1 MSKDDYKT
9 LLRDDDEL
17 FDLIDNEIQKKYT
30 FKRLCKDIQD
40 EMFEIHKNKDDI
52 EYEDDF
58 KHNQCFYMC
67 NENIRS
73 IKTCKN
79 NSIDNILIKSRQIK
93 KLKILKKTFEND
105 EELSI
110 VTIANTKING
120 VENKVII
127 KDFYDEYEMMYELFI
142 ANVLKN
148 DPIIEQHVCGYYGKK
163 TDSNKLILE
172 YIQGKTINDME
183 NLTMKDFS
191 DIMSQLF
198 LLLNYSYTKYGFL
211 HGDLHTLNFLIMHNS
226 NNDDMFD
233 ISLPLSNGKFIKYK
247 SHYKLVF
254 LDFGLS
260 HIKYK
265 FHSNNKVKNIRL
277 FPLEED
283 IIGFDYSIPLVDVS
297 KLLVHIMVELIY
309 ENKHKKLSEVGVYI
323 VNLIQYLYS
332 MIGKPNKNINSR
344 FFEKASENY
353 SYLYELINANLDISF
368 EELYIKFVNGTK
380 MDIHKIE
387 EYFTKDDYKKLEGKS
402 LKDEIEDTEVVMK
415 IIHNI
420 TNENIKL
427 NDKIDKVVEF
437 VDDLKKVSVKRT
449 FTSSGNNKEIKNKFY
464 KEQLR
469 YILLNLFQYTC
480 KYELNKNVFR
490 DENDMIVT
498 INKIYNKFL
507 ENDIIYEDIKEN
519 DKFKVV
525 DSLIEFKLNKFL
537 DCYFENT
544 DIHNILQKYK
554 KLNEISEE
562 QIKLLNNPEE
572 KDNEKLNKILKKYL
586 IKNYNKLPYKIF
598 QKNFIDNEINVKKF
612 NTIEQMKYLSNIV
625 YQLKKQID
633 KTELLSIKSKI
644 KKNIKLENLSGRS
657 QLHHLQLFFYKIYNY
672 CDKYSSDIV
681 EKSKEDFI
689 DWISYNRIIL
699 YDYYIRHLSLS
710 NIPNKFAKIYL
721 QLLELEDDIWE
732 KFYKKDE
739 FNNMSNSLTFSENML
754 NLLVNKNLSKL
765 INKLDTSE
773 LNNEIKDNIK
783 DDIKSLKLSKE
794 NINEI
799 IKPFKK
805 LYFGF

>member
-1 MSKDDYKT
+1 MSKDDYET
-9 LLRDDDEL
+9 LLRNDNKL
-17 FDLIDNEIQKKYT
+17 FDLIDNEIKKKYT

-40 EMFEIHKNKDDI
+40 EIFEIHKTKDDF

-73 IKTCKN
+73 LKTCKN

-93 KLKILKKTFEND
+93 KLKILKKTFESD

-110 VTIANTKING
+110 VTVANTKING

-142 ANVLKN
+142 ANILKN
-148 DPIIEQHVCGYYGKK
+148 DPIIEQHICGYYGKK
-163 TDSNKLILE
+163 TESYKLILE
-172 YIQGKTINDME
+172 FVQGKTINDME
-183 NLTMKDFS
+183 NLSMKDFS

-198 LLLNYSYTKYGFL
+198 LLLHYAYTKYGFL
-211 HGDLHTLNFLIMHNS
+211 HGDLHTLNFLIVYNS
-226 NNDDMFD
+226 NNEDMFN

-265 FHSNNKVKNIRL
+265 FHSNNKVKNVRMV
-277 FPLEED
+277 PLEED
-283 IIGFDYSIPLVDVS
+283 IIGFDYSIPLVDIS
-297 KLLVHIMVELIY
+297 KLLVHIMVEIIY

-332 MIGKPNKNINSR
+332 MIGKPNKNINAK
-344 FFEKASENY
+344 FFEKTSENY
-353 SYLYELINANLDISF
+353 SYLYDLINSNLDISF

-387 EYFTKDDYKKLEGKS
+387 EYFTKSDYKKLEGKS
-402 LKDEIEDTEVVMK
+402 LKDEIEDTEIVTK
-415 IIHNI
+415 IIYNI

-427 NDKIDKVVEF
+427 NNKIDKIVEF
-437 VDDLKKVSVKRT
+437 VNDLKNVSTRK
-449 FTSSGNNKEIKNKFY
+449 NNFSD
-464 KEQLR
+464 EQLK

-490 DENDMIVT
+490 DENDMIIT

-507 ENDIIYEDIKEN
+507 ENDIIYQNIKEN
-519 DKFKVV
+519 DKFKVI

-562 QIKLLNNPEE
+562 QIKLLNSHHN
-572 KDNEKLNKILKKYL
+572 DNDNLNKILKKIL

-633 KTELLSIKSKI
+633 KTEILSIKSKI
-644 KKNIKLENLSGRS
+644 KNKVKLENISGRS
-657 QLHHLQLFFYKIYNY
+657 QLHHLQLFFYKIYKY
-672 CDKYSSDIV
+672 CDKLSLDIV
-681 EKSKEDFI
+681 EKSKDDFI

-710 NIPNKFAKIYL
+710 NLPNNFYKIYL
-721 QLLELEDDIWE
+721 LLLDFEDEIWE
-732 KFYKKDE
+732 KFYKKDD
-739 FNNMSNSLTFSENML
+739 FNTMSNTLTFSDNML
-754 NLLVNKNLSKL
+754 NLIVNKDFSKL
-765 INKLDTSE
+765 INKLNTNE
-773 LNNEIKDNIK
+773 LNNETKNIKDNIN
-783 DDIKSLKLSKE
+783 SLKLSKE

-799 IKPFKK
+799 VKHFKK
-805 LYFGF
+805 LYIGF